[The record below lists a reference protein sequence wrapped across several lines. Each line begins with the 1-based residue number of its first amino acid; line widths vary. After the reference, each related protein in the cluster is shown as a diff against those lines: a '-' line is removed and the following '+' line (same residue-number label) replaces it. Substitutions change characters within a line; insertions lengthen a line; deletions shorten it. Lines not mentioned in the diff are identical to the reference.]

1 MSEPVPT
8 PEQLAAAA
16 DQLRSAPAPSMAPP
30 EEGDVAAGLAAKQ
43 AAAPAGVT
51 SVDVDQ
57 LFAAMK
63 AMQGQIDQLLAE
75 KQAAAAIPVVGVAT
89 DLRDLVTAHAAHTPG
104 KDHGDVLR
112 LADDIVDAAR
122 NAAQSGDGGILHDL
136 AGKMARALK
145 KVHPGP
151 HGDLHYIAQAADFAA
166 EHLPEAALKLVPLTR
181 APAVTSDRAPVSVVQ
196 GSVTG

>member
-1 MSEPVPT
+1 VPNTPT
-8 PEQLAAAA
+8 PEDLAAAA
-16 DQLRSAPAPSMAPP
+16 DQLRSAPGPGTAPP
-30 EEGDVAAGLAAKQ
+30 DEAQVAADLAAKQ

-51 SVDVDQ
+51 SVDVGQ

-75 KQAAAAIPVVGVAT
+75 KQASAAVPVVGVAT
-89 DLRDLVTAHAAHTPG
+89 DLRDLVTQHAAHTPG
-104 KDHGDVLR
+104 RDHGDVLR
-112 LADDIVDAAR
+112 LADDIVDAAA
-122 NAAQSGDGGILHDL
+122 NAAQTGDGSILHDL

-151 HGDLHYIAQAADFAA
+151 HGDLHYIAQAADFATD
-166 EHLPEAALKLVPLTR
+166 HLPEAAARLVPLTR
-181 APAVTSDRAPVSVVQ
+181 APALASDRAPVPVVQ